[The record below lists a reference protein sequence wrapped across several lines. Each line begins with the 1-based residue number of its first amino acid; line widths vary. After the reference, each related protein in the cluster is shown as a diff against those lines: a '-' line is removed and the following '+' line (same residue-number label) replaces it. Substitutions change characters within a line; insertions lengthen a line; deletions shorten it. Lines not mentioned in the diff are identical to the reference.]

1 MKRAKVVS
9 ISRHARGARFTASGV
24 CGISVAQNEAFAVA
38 RDVDGHGARDDEL
51 VIRIA
56 PFWNRAVSAGSLAVG
71 LLLGCGWFLM
81 R

>member
-24 CGISVAQNEAFAVA
+24 CGISV
-38 RDVDGHGARDDEL
+38 DGHGARNDEL
-51 VIRIA
+51 VIQIA
-56 PFWNRAVSAGSLAVG
+56 PFWSRAVSAGSLAVG
-71 LLLGCGWFLM
+71 LLLGCGWFLV